1 MSIWDTILGRTPQEL
16 KLQDTT
22 VRHMIPKVPVLD
34 TGVQSLVTYATK
46 SELVYACIEK
56 KAQTACDPELI
67 IQEKKGDDWETV
79 EKHPALEMLQE
90 PNQWDDGESFL
101 RTWIASE
108 NIAGEFY
115 AEIVKSQAGVP
126 AALYPLRP
134 DFIFPQYR
142 TSPKGDVLEYYAY
155 RINGYE
161 VKFKPDDLLIRRRHG
176 LGSMYSGVSPLY
188 VALGSVDADI
198 SATEYIRAFYNNGGT
213 PSGILTIK
221 GRKMAEEEMQAIQ
234 QRWIQRY
241 GRGGKVRG
249 GPAVLDEDAE
259 YQPIGSNLDEL
270 NSESLTSIDETR
282 ICMAFGVPPVLI
294 GAYVGLKNVNQKASF
309 KGAMEE
315 FWMNTMSPELKQ
327 IRKFLTRK
335 LLPLFGEGERVERN
349 ELRFNW
355 DMTQVEALQDD
366 VDAVHDRIS
375 LGYKS
380 GLYKLDEAREQLHL
394 DPIGGEEGEA
404 FFTQPT
410 VEEPGADEETLV
422 QKREARD
429 AFKGAAVWGDVVAG
443 NAFTN
448 GHTQKKTFDYLGLT
462 LSREP
467 TELEQSIDLKA
478 IADSYETGKEA
489 LTRIVLD
496 IRRDLVNQAVESIK
510 KRSDSDVFTLTLTPP
525 KNAYK
530 QVAKVIEAAVI
541 DGREQIGHEA
551 TKAQIKPFGTKS
563 IIDDLIRRLVE
574 LTVSRIINEVQ
585 TAAINIF
592 TALGVLGLD
601 GDEIEQRMR
610 QELDDRSEKPF
621 EAYAR
626 QAINESVNAGRREEM
641 EARKDE
647 IERYVYSAILDQNTC
662 SPCEEWDGA
671 EGSSQDQLPE
681 TPNEE
686 CEGGSNCRCFII
698 AVFAGEAT

>member
-1 MSIWDTILGRTPQEL
+1 MSIWDTILGRPPQAL

-34 TGVQSLVTYATK
+34 YTAASLSVYATK

-79 EKHPALEMLQE
+79 DSHPALEMLKE

-115 AEIVKSQAGVP
+115 AEIVLSQAGVP

-134 DFIFPQYR
+134 DYIFPQYR
-142 TSPKGDVLEYYAY
+142 MTAKGDVLEYYAY

-161 VKFKPDDLLIRRRHG
+161 VKFKPEDLLIRRRHG

-198 SATEYIRAFYNNGGT
+198 SATEYIRAFYNNGGS
-213 PSGILTIK
+213 PSGILTISD
-221 GRKMAEEEMQAIQ
+221 RKLSQEEMEAIQ
-234 QRWIQRY
+234 QKWIQRY
-241 GRGGKVRG
+241 GRGGKARG
-249 GPAVLDEDAE
+249 GPAVLDSAAE

-335 LLPLFGEGERVERN
+335 LLPLFGEGERVMKN
-349 ELRFNW
+349 EIRFFW
-355 DMTQVEALQDD
+355 DMSAVEALQDD
-366 VDAVHDRIS
+366 VDAIHDRIS
-375 LGYKS
+375 LGYKT
-380 GLYKLDEAREQLHL
+380 GIYMLDEAREGVGL
-394 DPIGGEEGEA
+394 DPVGGEEGEA
-404 FFTQPT
+404 FYTAPADPNAD
-410 VEEPGADEETLV
+410 VLGAETLV
-422 QKREARD
+422 EKRERLQD
-429 AFKGAAVWGDVVAG
+429 FKLDEIA
-443 NAFTN
+443 TN
-448 GHTQKKTFDYLGLT
+448 GQKKTFEFNGLT

-467 TELEQSIDLKA
+467 TELEKPILKA
-478 IADSYETGKEA
+478 IADSYDSGKDA
-489 LTRIVLD
+489 LTRIILD
-496 IRRDLVNQAVESIK
+496 IKRDLVNQAVDSIK

-530 QVAKVIEAAVI
+530 QVAKIIMLAVQMGG
-541 DGREQIGHEA
+541 DQISEDADRAKNWKG
-551 TKAQIKPFGTKS
+551 GGWLTKS
-563 IIDDLIRRLVE
+563 IVDDLIRRLVE

-601 GDEIEQRMR
+601 ADEIEQRMR
-610 QELDDRSEKPF
+610 EELDDRSDKPF

-626 QAINESVNAGRREEM
+626 QAINEAVNAGRREEM
-641 EARKDE
+641 DARSDE
-647 IERYVYSAILDQNTC
+647 IEKYVYSAILDQNTC
-662 SPCEEWDGA
+662 SPCEGWDGEEA
-671 EGSSQDQLPE
+671 SSQDQLPE

-686 CEGGSNCRCFII
+686 CEGMSNCRCFII
-698 AVFAGEAT
+698 AVFAGEVS